1 MPDSRHLS
9 FLSLSIS
16 SSYFLLLLP
25 DYSTLNPWLPGLTNL
40 FEFSFLSFIRYA
52 VPRDPGTGQ
61 WLMKKGNRARAFG
74 LDLKL
79 SWKRRLMVLNG
90 RASTVEYFAPKL
102 GSKSQ
107 IPAPVF
113 LAWA

>member
-1 MPDSRHLS
+1 
-9 FLSLSIS
+9 
-16 SSYFLLLLP
+16 
-25 DYSTLNPWLPGLTNL
+25 
-40 FEFSFLSFIRYA
+40 
-52 VPRDPGTGQ
+52 
-61 WLMKKGNRARAFG
+61 MKKGNRARAFG